1 MSQGVFTRM
10 KRFTFV
16 EKTAAEV
23 GAGTAYP
30 MLATADQLAEVM
42 YRVRLSKFTSGY
54 FKKLDDFDELITYF
68 EALNT
73 STDPTTAEPLEIEVI
88 DFTLEHL
95 VVRGYGVAFSD
106 EDGDL
111 SGEDVAASFL
121 PYYGDKIT
129 VTPLGTDFNYREAL
143 SEYCIFVPP
152 YKRFGVYD
160 PVFQTGF
167 SFNNFYSTDLTSYN
181 TFINYYALNV
191 ASSDIAFSGEV
202 GWVDVD
208 GSGNPMSPNNEMY
221 IGVDFIFFGNSIS
234 ISTNIDWFYTLAG
247 TETGAD
253 FVLELSGGQE
263 LKCPIYVE
271 NIFDPEFAFDSVQD
285 VRLKAIEWWPYADAS
300 GAVWDEDTGLKL

>member
-54 FKKLDDFDELITYF
+54 FKKLDDSDESITYF

-73 STDPTTAEPLEIEVI
+73 STDPTTAEPFEIEVI
-88 DFTLEHL
+88 DGGLEHL
-95 VVRGYGVAFSD
+95 GVRGYGVAWAD
-106 EDGDL
+106 PEAYV
-111 SGEDVAASFL
+111 SGEDVGASFL

-129 VTPLGTDFNYREAL
+129 VNLFGTDYNYREAL

-152 YKRFGVYD
+152 YERYGLYD

-167 SFNNFYSTDLTSYN
+167 SFNNFYSTGVTSYN
-181 TFINYYALNV
+181 AFINYFALGV
-191 ASSDIAFSGEV
+191 ADNTIDFSGEV

-208 GSGNPMSPNNEMY
+208 GSGDPTSPNNEMY
-221 IGVDFIFFGNSIS
+221 IGVELNFSGTNTS
-234 ISTNIDWFYTLAG
+234 ISTNIDSFYTLAG

>member
-1 MSQGVFTRM
+1 MAEHITTFSP
-10 KRFTFV
+10 KFTFV

-54 FKKLDDFDELITYF
+54 FKKLDDFDELYTYF

-95 VVRGYGVAFSD
+95 VVRGYGVAWND
-106 EDGDL
+106 EDSDL

-129 VTPLGTDFNYREAL
+129 VTPSGTDFNYREAL

-167 SFNNFYSTDLTSYN
+167 SFTNFYSTDVTSYN
-181 TFINYYALNV
+181 TFINYYALGV
-191 ASSDIAFSGEV
+191 VSSDIAFSGEV

-208 GSGNPMSPNNEMY
+208 GSGNPTSPNNEM
-221 IGVDFIFFGNSIS
+221 
-234 ISTNIDWFYTLAG
+234 
-247 TETGAD
+247 
-253 FVLELSGGQE
+253 
-263 LKCPIYVE
+263 
-271 NIFDPEFAFDSVQD
+271 
-285 VRLKAIEWWPYADAS
+285 
-300 GAVWDEDTGLKL
+300 